1 MIKRI
6 LFSLGLVFVGA
17 VGFYLVD
24 RWTGPSQPA
33 AMEMPGDAATAVSPS
48 PASGRTLTLSQEAM
62 TRARITVIAVGQGGV
77 AATRRLP
84 GVVEPHGY
92 RVVDVTPLM
101 SGSVTEVRAE
111 LGQAIRQGAVVAR
124 LRSPELTDEVRRWL
138 TTKAERD
145 VVAQRLA
152 RTESL
157 AKIGAA
163 SRQDLEED
171 QASLVRVRTELDTA
185 RLRLERLGVSD
196 ARLAAMAEGESL
208 PEVFDVVAQAGG
220 VVTARMVN
228 PGQNV
233 AVGEP
238 ILTVADRSRVW
249 IIADVFEADLG
260 QVREGQ
266 QAHVTSETFSGRTW
280 TGRVA
285 YLDPAIARD
294 TRTAKVRIEVENR
307 DEALRFGM
315 FVSVALG
322 ISGSTSDLVVPQ
334 TAVQS
339 LGAVD
344 VVFVEPSPGSFTE
357 RVVQLG
363 ASTGELVV
371 VTSGL
376 DVGDRVVTSGSFAL
390 RAERDRLGWPPPA
403 PPVPPAASSPPME
416 PARSAPAAQP
426 QAAVV
431 TRVIEITAAGLTPTR
446 VSVPAQQVVELVFI
460 RRVADTCATEV
471 LMAGL
476 NIRRALPLNE
486 RVTIRLPP
494 QPPGEL
500 SFSCGLD
507 MLKGTLVVY

>member
-6 LFSLGLVFVGA
+6 LFGVGLVAIGA

-24 RWTGPSQPA
+24 RWVSPPQTAAPSEIPA
-33 AMEMPGDAATAVSPS
+33 AASVA
-48 PASGRTLTLSQEAM
+48 PASGRSLTLSEEAR
-62 TRARITVIAVGQGGV
+62 TRAGITVIVVGHGGV
-77 AATRRLP
+77 DATRRLP

-111 LGQAIRQGAVVAR
+111 LGQVIRQGAVVAR

-138 TTKAERD
+138 TTRAERD

-185 RLRLERLGVSD
+185 RLRLERLGVSE
-196 ARLAAMAEGESL
+196 ARLAAMGQGDSL

-249 IIADVFEADLG
+249 VIADVFEADLG

-266 QAHVTSETFSGRTW
+266 QARVTSETFSGRVW

-294 TRTAKVRIEVENR
+294 TRTAKVRVEVENR

-315 FVSVALG
+315 FVTVELG
-322 ISGSTSDLVVPQ
+322 VPAAAADLVVPKA
-334 TAVQS
+334 AVRS
-339 LGAVD
+339 LGPVD
-344 VVFVEPSPGSFTE
+344 VVFVEQAPGRFVE
-357 RVVQLG
+357 RVVLLG
-363 ASTGELVV
+363 TTTGDSVV
-371 VTSGL
+371 VTRGL
-376 DVGDRVVTSGSFAL
+376 APGDRVATAGSFAL
-390 RAERDRLGWPPPA
+390 RAERDRLGWPPPEPLAA
-403 PPVPPAASSPPME
+403 PGDAARVPTVAAT
-416 PARSAPAAQP
+416 QP
-426 QAAVV
+426 AVV
-431 TRVIEITAAGLTPTR
+431 TRVIEITAAGLVPPR
-446 VSVPAQQVVELVFI
+446 VTVPANQPVDLVFI
-460 RRVADTCATEV
+460 RRVNETCGTEV
-471 LMAGL
+471 EIPSL
-476 NIRRALPLNE
+476 NIRRGLALDE
-486 RVTIRLPP
+486 RVIIRLPP

-500 SFSCGLD
+500 SFSCGMD
-507 MLKGTLVVY
+507 MLKGVIIVGR

>member
-1 MIKRI
+1 MMKRI
-6 LFSLGLVFVGA
+6 LFSVSLVTVGA

-24 RWTGPSQPA
+24 RWISPPSVVVSTEAPA
-33 AMEMPGDAATAVSPS
+33 AAPAS
-48 PASGRTLTLSQEAM
+48 PAPASDRTLTLSSEAI
-62 TRARITVIAVGQGGV
+62 TRAGITVIVVGQGGV

-111 LGQAIRQGAVVAR
+111 LGQVIRQGSVVAR

-138 TTKAERD
+138 TLRAERD

-185 RLRLERLGVSD
+185 RLRLERLGVTESRLTSMGQGD
-196 ARLAAMAEGESL
+196 AL

-238 ILTVADRSRVW
+238 MLTVADRSRVW
-249 IIADVFEADLG
+249 VIADVFEADLG

-266 QAHVTSETFSGRTW
+266 AARVTSETFAGRAW

-294 TRTAKVRIEVENR
+294 TRTAKVRVEVENR

-315 FVSVALG
+315 FVTVELGVAG
-322 ISGSTSDLVVPQ
+322 ASSDLVVPRA
-334 TAVQS
+334 AVQS

-344 VVFVEPSPGSFTE
+344 VVFVEQTPGRFVE

-363 ASTGELVV
+363 AATADTVV
-371 VTSGL
+371 VTQGL
-376 DVGDRVVTSGSFAL
+376 MAGDRVVTSGSFAL

-403 PPVPPAASSPPME
+403 PLQPADRAALHESAAGSQ
-416 PARSAPAAQP
+416 PA
-426 QAAVV
+426 VT
-431 TRVIEITAAGLTPTR
+431 TRVIEITTAGL
-446 VSVPAQQVVELVFI
+446 VPAQVTVPANQVVDLVFI
-460 RRVADTCATEV
+460 RRVNETCGTEV
-471 LMAGL
+471 DIPDLK
-476 NIRRALPLNE
+476 IRRPLPLNE
-486 RVTIRLPP
+486 RVTIRLQP

-500 SFSCGLD
+500 SFSCGMD
-507 MLKGTLVVY
+507 MLKGVIVVGR

>member
-6 LFSLGLVFVGA
+6 LFSVVLVAVGA

-24 RWTGPSQPA
+24 RWLTAPTTPA
-33 AMEMPGDAATAVSPS
+33 SAEMPVETAQTPA
-48 PASGRTLTLSQEAM
+48 PASGRTLTLSEEAV
-62 TRARITVIAVGQGGV
+62 TRAGITVAVVGQSAVG
-77 AATRRLP
+77 ATRRLP

-101 SGSVTEVRAE
+101 SGSVIEVRAE
-111 LGQAIRQGAVVAR
+111 LGQVIRQGAVVAR
-124 LRSPELTDEVRRWL
+124 LRSPELTDQVRGWL
-138 TTKAERD
+138 TTRAERD
-145 VVAQRLA
+145 VVAQRFA

-185 RLRLERLGVSD
+185 RLRLERLGVSE
-196 ARLAAMAEGESL
+196 ARLAAMGQGDSL
-208 PEVFDVVAQAGG
+208 PEVFDVLAQAGG

-233 AVGEP
+233 DVGEP
-238 ILTVADRSRVW
+238 MLTVADRSRVW

-260 QVREGQ
+260 RVREGQ
-266 QAHVTSETFSGRTW
+266 QARVTSETFATRTW

-294 TRTAKVRIEVENR
+294 TRTAKVRVEVENP

-315 FVSVALG
+315 FVTVELNVAAG
-322 ISGSTSDLVVPQ
+322 ASDLVVPRA
-334 TAVQS
+334 AVQS
-339 LGAVD
+339 LGPVD
-344 VVFVEPSPGSFTE
+344 VVFVEQASGQFVE

-363 ASTGELVV
+363 AAIGDSVV
-371 VTSGL
+371 VTRGL
-376 DVGDRVVTSGSFAL
+376 APGDRVATSGSFAL

-403 PPVPPAASSPPME
+403 PLVAPVDAARVPTGSEKQP
-416 PARSAPAAQP
+416 SA
-426 QAAVV
+426 V
-431 TRVIEITAAGLTPTR
+431 TRVIEITATGLIPPR
-446 VSVPAQQVVELVFI
+446 VSVPANQIVDLVFI
-460 RRVADTCATEV
+460 RRVDQTCGTEV
-471 LMAGL
+471 DIPSLK
-476 NIRRALPLNE
+476 IRRALPLNE
-486 RVTIRLPP
+486 RVTIRLSP

-500 SFSCGLD
+500 SFSCGMD
-507 MLKGTLVVY
+507 MLKGVIIVGR

>member
-6 LFSLGLVFVGA
+6 LFSVALVAVGA

-24 RWTGPSQPA
+24 RWRSTPQTA
-33 AMEMPGDAATAVSPS
+33 AAIETPVEVSAASVA
-48 PASGRTLTLSQEAM
+48 PASGRSLTLSEEAV
-62 TRARITVIAVGQGGV
+62 TRAGITTVAVGQGGV
-77 AATRRLP
+77 AANRRLP

-101 SGSVTEVRAE
+101 SGSVIEVRAE
-111 LGQAIRQGAVVAR
+111 LGQVIRQGAVVAT

-138 TTKAERD
+138 TTRADRD

-185 RLRLERLGVSD
+185 RLRLERLGVSE
-196 ARLAAMAEGESL
+196 ARLATMGQSDSL
-208 PEVFDVVAQAGG
+208 PEVFEVVAQAGG

-238 ILTVADRSRVW
+238 LLTVADRSRVW
-249 IIADVFEADLG
+249 VIADVFEADLG

-266 QAHVTSETFSGRTW
+266 QARVTSETFSGRVW
-280 TGRVA
+280 TGRVT

-294 TRTAKVRIEVENR
+294 TRTAKVRVEVENR

-315 FVSVALG
+315 FVSVELG
-322 ISGSTSDLVVPQ
+322 IPGAVADLVVPKA
-334 TAVQS
+334 AVQS

-344 VVFVEPSPGSFTE
+344 VVFVDLGSGRFVE
-357 RVVQLG
+357 RVVVCG
-363 ASTGELVV
+363 TTTGDAVV

-376 DVGDRVVTSGSFAL
+376 APGDRVVTSGSFAL
-390 RAERDRLGWPPPA
+390 RAERDRLGWPPPTPLVA
-403 PPVPPAASSPPME
+403 PVDAVRIPADVE
-416 PARSAPAAQP
+416 TQSA
-426 QAAVV
+426 VT
-431 TRVIEITAAGLTPTR
+431 TRVIEITAAGLVPPR
-446 VSVPAQQVVELVFI
+446 VSVPANQIVDLVFI
-460 RRVADTCATEV
+460 RRVTETCGTEV
-471 LMAGL
+471 DIPSLT
-476 NIRRALPLNE
+476 IRRDLPLNE

-500 SFSCGLD
+500 SFSCGMD
-507 MLKGTLVVY
+507 MLKGVIIVGR

>member
-6 LFSLGLVFVGA
+6 LVSVGLVATGA

-24 RWTGPSQPA
+24 RWVSSPQTAALSEVPA
-33 AMEMPGDAATAVSPS
+33 AAPVTPS
-48 PASGRTLTLSQEAM
+48 SERSLTLSEEAI
-62 TRARITVIAVGQGGV
+62 TRAGITVVAVGQGGV
-77 AATRRLP
+77 AATTRLP

-101 SGSVTEVRAE
+101 SGSVIEVRAE
-111 LGQAIRQGAVVAR
+111 LGQVLRQGAVVAR

-138 TTKAERD
+138 TTRAERD

-152 RTESL
+152 RTEAL

-185 RLRLERLGVSD
+185 RLRLERLGVPE
-196 ARLAAMAEGESL
+196 ARLAAMGQGDAL

-233 AVGEP
+233 TVGEP

-249 IIADVFEADLG
+249 ILADVFEADLG

-266 QAHVTSETFSGRTW
+266 QARVTSEAFAGRVW

-285 YLDPAIARD
+285 YLDPAITRD
-294 TRTAKVRIEVENR
+294 TRTAKVRVEVENR

-315 FVSVALG
+315 FVSVELG
-322 ISGSTSDLVVPQ
+322 IPGASSDLVVPT

-339 LGAVD
+339 LGPVD
-344 VVFVEPSPGSFTE
+344 VVFVERAPGRFVE

-363 ASTGELVV
+363 TTTGDSVV
-371 VTSGL
+371 VTRGL
-376 DVGDRVVTSGSFAL
+376 AQADRVVSSGSFAL
-390 RAERDRLGWPPPA
+390 RAERDRLGWPPPTPLAA
-403 PPVPPAASSPPME
+403 PADVAQVAT
-416 PARSAPAAQP
+416 APAARQS
-426 QAAVV
+426 VV
-431 TRVIEITAAGLTPTR
+431 TRVIEITAAGLVPPR
-446 VSVPAQQVVELVFI
+446 VSVPANQIVDLVFI
-460 RRVADTCATEV
+460 RRVTETCGTEV
-471 LMAGL
+471 DIPSL
-476 NIRRALPLNE
+476 NIRRALPLDA
-486 RVTIRLPP
+486 RVTIRMPP

-500 SFSCGLD
+500 SFSCGMD
-507 MLKGTLVVY
+507 MLKGVIIVGR

>member
-6 LFSLGLVFVGA
+6 LFSVGLVAIGA

-24 RWTGPSQPA
+24 RWVSAPQTAAPFEVPA
-33 AMEMPGDAATAVSPS
+33 APS
-48 PASGRTLTLSQEAM
+48 VAPASERSLTLSEEAI
-62 TRARITVIAVGQGGV
+62 TRAGITVVTIGQGGV

-101 SGSVTEVRAE
+101 SGSVIEVRAE
-111 LGQAIRQGAVVAR
+111 LGQVIRQGAVVAR

-138 TTKAERD
+138 TTRAERD

-185 RLRLERLGVSD
+185 RLRLERLGVPET
-196 ARLAAMAEGESL
+196 RLAAMGQGDSL

-220 VVTARMVN
+220 VVTARVVN

-233 AVGEP
+233 TVGEP
-238 ILTVADRSRVW
+238 ILTVADRSKVW
-249 IIADVFEADLG
+249 ILADVFEADLG

-266 QAHVTSETFSGRTW
+266 QARVTSEAFAGRVW

-285 YLDPAIARD
+285 YLDPAITRD
-294 TRTAKVRIEVENR
+294 TRTAKVRVEVENR

-315 FVSVALG
+315 FVTVELG
-322 ISGSTSDLVVPQ
+322 IPGASSDLVVPKA
-334 TAVQS
+334 AVQS
-339 LGAVD
+339 LGPVD
-344 VVFVEPSPGSFTE
+344 VVFVERAPSRFVE

-363 ASTGELVV
+363 TTTGDSVV

-376 DVGDRVVTSGSFAL
+376 AQGDRVVSSGSFAL

-403 PPVPPAASSPPME
+403 PIVAPVEAARVPT
-416 PARSAPAAQP
+416 AAETQ
-426 QAAVV
+426 QAVV
-431 TRVIEITAAGLTPTR
+431 TRVIEITAAGLVPPR
-446 VSVPAQQVVELVFI
+446 VSVPANQIVDLVFV
-460 RRVADTCATEV
+460 RRVTETCGTEV
-471 LMAGL
+471 DIPSL
-476 NIRRALPLNE
+476 NIRRALPLDE
-486 RVTIRLPP
+486 RVTIRMPP
-494 QPPGEL
+494 QSPGEL
-500 SFSCGLD
+500 SFSCGMD
-507 MLKGTLVVY
+507 MLKGVIIVGR

>member
-6 LFSLGLVFVGA
+6 LFSVGLVTIGA

-24 RWTGPSQPA
+24 RWTRPTPAPATTETPA
-33 AMEMPGDAATAVSPS
+33 AASVA
-48 PASGRTLTLSQEAM
+48 PASGRSLTLSEEAM
-62 TRARITVIAVGQGGV
+62 TRGGITVIAVEGGGV
-77 AATRRLP
+77 ETTRRLP

-101 SGSVTEVRAE
+101 SGSVIEVRAE
-111 LGQAIRQGAVVAR
+111 LGQVIQQGAVVAR
-124 LRSPELTDEVRRWL
+124 LRSPELSDEVRRWL
-138 TTKAERD
+138 TLKADRD

-185 RLRLERLGVSD
+185 RLRLERLGVSE
-196 ARLAAMAEGESL
+196 ARLASMGQGDTL
-208 PEVFDVVAQAGG
+208 PEVFDVLAQAGG

-249 IIADVFEADLG
+249 VIADVFEAALG

-266 QAHVTSETFSGRTW
+266 QAQITSETFPGRTW

-285 YLDPAIARD
+285 YLDPEISRD

-307 DEALRFGM
+307 DQALRFGM
-315 FVSVALG
+315 FVSVELAVAAG
-322 ISGSTSDLVVPQ
+322 MSDLVIP
-334 TAVQS
+334 TSAIQS
-339 LGAVD
+339 LGPVD
-344 VVFVEPSPGSFTE
+344 VVFVEQAPGRFAE
-357 RVVQLG
+357 RVVHLG
-363 ASTGELVV
+363 TSTGDVVV

-376 DVGDRVVTSGSFAL
+376 TAGDRVVTTGSFAL

-403 PPVPPAASSPPME
+403 AAAPPVEAAPGPAIT
-416 PARSAPAAQP
+416 RNQSA
-426 QAAVV
+426 VT
-431 TRVIEITAAGLTPTR
+431 TRVIEITAAGLVPPR
-446 VSVPAQQVVELVFI
+446 VSVPANQSVDLVFI
-460 RRVADTCATEV
+460 RRVTETCGTEV
-471 LMAGL
+471 DIPSLK
-476 NIRRALPLNE
+476 IRRALPLDE

-500 SFSCGLD
+500 SFSCGMD
-507 MLKGTLVVY
+507 MLKGVIIVGR

>member
-6 LFSLGLVFVGA
+6 LFSVGLVAIGA

-24 RWTGPSQPA
+24 RWTSSPQTPASGETSVEPSVAPA
-33 AMEMPGDAATAVSPS
+33 
-48 PASGRTLTLSQEAM
+48 PASGRTLTLSTEAI
-62 TRARITVIAVGQGGV
+62 TRAGITVIAVGQGGV

-111 LGQAIRQGAVVAR
+111 LGHVIRQGTVVAR
-124 LRSPELTDEVRRWL
+124 LRSPELTDEVRQWL
-138 TTKAERD
+138 TLKAERD

-171 QASLVRVRTELDTA
+171 QASLVRVRAELDTA
-185 RLRLERLGVSD
+185 RLRLERLGVSES
-196 ARLAAMAEGESL
+196 RLASMGQGDSL

-266 QAHVTSETFSGRTW
+266 QARVTSETFAGRAW

-285 YLDPAIARD
+285 YLDPAINRD
-294 TRTAKVRIEVENR
+294 TRTAKVRVEVENR

-315 FVSVALG
+315 FVTVELG
-322 ISGSTSDLVVPQ
+322 VPGGSSDVVVPRD
-334 TAVQS
+334 AVQS
-339 LGAVD
+339 LGPVD
-344 VVFVEPSPGSFTE
+344 VVFIEQAPGRFVE

-363 ASTGELVV
+363 ATTGDAVV
-371 VTSGL
+371 VTHGL
-376 DVGDRVVTSGSFAL
+376 VSGDRVVTSGSFAL
-390 RAERDRLGWPPPA
+390 RAERDRLGWPPP
-403 PPVPPAASSPPME
+403 VPPAPPSGSTPSQPVADGQ
-416 PARSAPAAQP
+416 PA
-426 QAAVV
+426 VT
-431 TRVIEITAAGLTPTR
+431 TRVIEITAAGLVPPR
-446 VSVPAQQVVELVFI
+446 VTVPANQPVDLVFI
-460 RRVADTCATEV
+460 RRVTETCGTEV
-471 LMAGL
+471 DIPSL
-476 NIRRALPLNE
+476 NIRRPLPLDE
-486 RVTIRLPP
+486 RITIRLPP

-500 SFSCGLD
+500 SFSCGMD
-507 MLKGTLVVY
+507 MLKGVIIVGR

>member
-1 MIKRI
+1 MMKRI
-6 LFSLGLVFVGA
+6 LFSTGLIAIGA
-17 VGFYLVD
+17 AGFYLVD
-24 RWTGPSQPA
+24 RWISPPHPTVVAEPPVA
-33 AMEMPGDAATAVSPS
+33 APVVSA
-48 PASGRTLTLSQEAM
+48 PASDRTLTLSSEAM
-62 TRARITVIAVGQGGV
+62 TRAGITVMAVGQGGV

-92 RVVDVTPLM
+92 RVVDVTPLV
-101 SGSVTEVRAE
+101 SGSVTEMRAE
-111 LGQAIRQGAVVAR
+111 LGQVIRQGTVVAR

-138 TTKAERD
+138 TLKAERD

-185 RLRLERLGVSD
+185 RLRLERLGVTES
-196 ARLAAMAEGESL
+196 RLVSMGEGDSL

-233 AVGEP
+233 AAGEP
-238 ILTVADRSRVW
+238 MVTVADRSRVW

-260 QVREGQ
+260 RVREGQ
-266 QAHVTSETFSGRTW
+266 PATVTSETFAGRVW

-294 TRTAKVRIEVENR
+294 TRTAKVRVEVENR

-315 FVSVALG
+315 FVTVELGVAGAL
-322 ISGSTSDLVVPQ
+322 SDLVVPKA
-334 TAVQS
+334 AVQS

-344 VVFVEPSPGSFTE
+344 VVFVEQTPGRFVE

-363 ASTGELVV
+363 ATTADSVV
-371 VTSGL
+371 VTHGL
-376 DVGDRVVTSGSFAL
+376 VAGDRVVTAGSFAL

-403 PPVPPAASSPPME
+403 PPASSSDTARPRPVADTQ
-416 PARSAPAAQP
+416 PA
-426 QAAVV
+426 VT
-431 TRVIEITAAGLTPTR
+431 TRVIEITAAGLVPPR
-446 VSVPAQQVVELVFI
+446 VTVPANQVVDLVFI
-460 RRVADTCATEV
+460 RRVTETCGTEV
-471 LMAGL
+471 DIPSL
-476 NIRRALPLNE
+476 NIRRALPLDE
-486 RVTIRLPP
+486 RITIRLPP

-500 SFSCGLD
+500 SFSCGMD
-507 MLKGTLVVY
+507 MLKGVILVGR

>member
-6 LFSLGLVFVGA
+6 LFSVGLVAIGA

-24 RWTGPSQPA
+24 RWVSAPQTAAPFEVPA
-33 AMEMPGDAATAVSPS
+33 APS
-48 PASGRTLTLSQEAM
+48 VAPASERSLTLSEEAI
-62 TRARITVIAVGQGGV
+62 TRAGITVVTIGQGGV

-101 SGSVTEVRAE
+101 SGSVIEVRAE
-111 LGQAIRQGAVVAR
+111 LGQVIRQGAVVAR

-138 TTKAERD
+138 TTRAERD

-185 RLRLERLGVSD
+185 RLRLERLGVPET
-196 ARLAAMAEGESL
+196 RLAAMGQGDSL

-220 VVTARMVN
+220 VVTARVVN

-233 AVGEP
+233 TVGEP
-238 ILTVADRSRVW
+238 ILTVADRSKVW
-249 IIADVFEADLG
+249 ILADVFEADLG

-266 QAHVTSETFSGRTW
+266 QATVTSEAFPGRVW
-280 TGRVA
+280 SGRVA

-294 TRTAKVRIEVENR
+294 TRTARVRVEVENR

-315 FVSVALG
+315 FVSVELG
-322 ISGSTSDLVVPQ
+322 IPGASSDLVVPKA
-334 TAVQS
+334 AVQS
-339 LGAVD
+339 LGPVD
-344 VVFVEPSPGSFTE
+344 VVFVEQAPGRFGE

-363 ASTGELVV
+363 ATTGESVV
-371 VTSGL
+371 VTNGL
-376 DVGDRVVTSGSFAL
+376 ARTDRVVSSGSFAL

-403 PPVPPAASSPPME
+403 PLPA
-416 PARSAPAAQP
+416 PADVAQVATAPAARQS
-426 QAAVV
+426 VV
-431 TRVIEITAAGLTPTR
+431 TRVIEITAAGLVPPR
-446 VSVPAQQVVELVFI
+446 VSVPANQIVDLVFI
-460 RRVADTCATEV
+460 RRVTETCGTEV
-471 LMAGL
+471 DIPSL
-476 NIRRALPLNE
+476 NIRRALPLDA
-486 RVTIRLPP
+486 RVTIRMPP

-500 SFSCGLD
+500 SFSCGMD
-507 MLKGTLVVY
+507 MLKGVIIVGR

>member
-6 LFSLGLVFVGA
+6 LFSVGLVAIGA

-24 RWTGPSQPA
+24 RSVSPPQAAIPA
-33 AMEMPGDAATAVSPS
+33 EAPDAASVA
-48 PASGRTLTLSQEAM
+48 PASGRSLTLSEEAI
-62 TRARITVIAVGQGGV
+62 TRAGITVVAVAQGGV

-101 SGSVTEVRAE
+101 SGSVIDVRAE
-111 LGQAIRQGAVVAR
+111 LGQVIQQGAVVAR

-138 TTKAERD
+138 TTRAERD

-152 RTESL
+152 RTEAL

-185 RLRLERLGVSD
+185 RLRLERLGVSE
-196 ARLAAMAEGESL
+196 ARLAAMGQGDSL

-249 IIADVFEADLG
+249 ILADVFEADLG

-266 QAHVTSETFSGRTW
+266 QARVTSETFAGRVW
-280 TGRVA
+280 AGRVA
-285 YLDPAIARD
+285 YLDPAITRD
-294 TRTAKVRIEVENR
+294 TRTAKVRVEVENR

-315 FVSVALG
+315 FVSVELG
-322 ISGSTSDLVVPQ
+322 IPGASSDLVVP
-334 TAVQS
+334 TSAVQS
-339 LGAVD
+339 LGPVD
-344 VVFVEPSPGSFTE
+344 VVFVERVPGRFVE

-363 ASTGELVV
+363 TTTGDSVV

-376 DVGDRVVTSGSFAL
+376 AQGDRVVSSGSFAL
-390 RAERDRLGWPPPA
+390 RAERDRLGWPPPTPLAA
-403 PPVPPAASSPPME
+403 PVDAV
-416 PARSAPAAQP
+416 RAPSVAQTP
-426 QAAVV
+426 QSVV
-431 TRVIEITAAGLTPTR
+431 TRVIEITAAGLVPPR
-446 VSVPAQQVVELVFI
+446 VSVPANQIVDLVFI
-460 RRVADTCATEV
+460 RRVTETCGTEV
-471 LMAGL
+471 DIPSL
-476 NIRRALPLNE
+476 NIRRALPLDE
-486 RVTIRLPP
+486 RVTVRMPP

-500 SFSCGLD
+500 SFSCGMD
-507 MLKGTLVVY
+507 MLKGVIIVGR

>member
-1 MIKRI
+1 MMKRI
-6 LFSLGLVFVGA
+6 LVSVSLVGVGA

-24 RWTGPSQPA
+24 RWISPPPSGASTEAPA
-33 AMEMPGDAATAVSPS
+33 AAPTMPA
-48 PASGRTLTLSQEAM
+48 PASDRTLTLSSEAI
-62 TRARITVIAVGQGGV
+62 TRAGITVAVVGQGGV

-111 LGQAIRQGAVVAR
+111 LGQVIRQGTVVAR

-138 TTKAERD
+138 TLKAERD

-185 RLRLERLGVSD
+185 RLRLERLGVSES
-196 ARLAAMAEGESL
+196 RLASMGQGDSL

-249 IIADVFEADLG
+249 VIADVFEADLG

-266 QAHVTSETFSGRTW
+266 PARVTSETFAGRAW

-294 TRTAKVRIEVENR
+294 TRTAKVRVEVENR

-315 FVSVALG
+315 FVTVELGVAG
-322 ISGSTSDLVVPQ
+322 ASSDLVVPRE
-334 TAVQS
+334 AVQS
-339 LGAVD
+339 LGPVD
-344 VVFVEPSPGSFTE
+344 VVFVEQAPGRFVE

-363 ASTGELVV
+363 ATTADTVV
-371 VTSGL
+371 VTHGL
-376 DVGDRVVTSGSFAL
+376 MAGDRVVTTGSFAL

-403 PPVPPAASSPPME
+403 PPQPAERATLPEPAAGSPPA
-416 PARSAPAAQP
+416 
-426 QAAVV
+426 VT
-431 TRVIEITAAGLTPTR
+431 TRVIEITTAGLVPPQ
-446 VSVPAQQVVELVFI
+446 VSVPANQIVDLVFI
-460 RRVADTCATEV
+460 RRVTETCGTEV
-471 LMAGL
+471 DIPSLK
-476 NIRRALPLNE
+476 IRRALPLNE
-486 RVTIRLPP
+486 RVTIRLQP

-500 SFSCGLD
+500 SFSCGMD
-507 MLKGTLVVY
+507 MLKGVIIVGR

>member
-6 LFSLGLVFVGA
+6 LFSVGLVAVGA

-24 RWTGPSQPA
+24 RWVSAPQTATSAEIPGA
-33 AMEMPGDAATAVSPS
+33 APVAPS
-48 PASGRTLTLSQEAM
+48 PASGRSLTLSAEAV
-62 TRARITVIAVGQGGV
+62 TRAGITVIAVGQGGV

-84 GVVEPHGY
+84 GVVEPHSY

-111 LGQAIRQGAVVAR
+111 LGQVIRQGTVVAR

-138 TTKAERD
+138 TLKADRD
-145 VVAQRLA
+145 VGAQRLA

-185 RLRLERLGVSD
+185 RLRLQRLGVSE
-196 ARLAAMAEGESL
+196 ARLAAMGQADSL

-233 AVGEP
+233 AAGEP
-238 ILTVADRSRVW
+238 MLTVADRSRVW

-266 QAHVTSETFSGRTW
+266 QARVTSETFAGRAW

-294 TRTAKVRIEVENR
+294 TRTAKVRVEVENR

-315 FVSVALG
+315 FVSVELG
-322 ISGSTSDLVVPQ
+322 IAGASSDLAVPKA
-334 TAVQS
+334 AVQS
-339 LGAVD
+339 LGPVD
-344 VVFVEPSPGSFTE
+344 VVFIEQAPGRFVE
-357 RVVQLG
+357 RVVKLG
-363 ASTGELVV
+363 ATTGDAVV
-371 VTSGL
+371 VTDGL
-376 DVGDRVVTSGSFAL
+376 VSGDRVVTSGSFAL

-403 PPVPPAASSPPME
+403 PLTPPAGATAPLPTVAE
-416 PARSAPAAQP
+416 NRPA
-426 QAAVV
+426 VT
-431 TRVIEITAAGLTPTR
+431 TRVIEITAAGLVPPR
-446 VSVPAQQVVELVFI
+446 VTVPANQIIDLVFV
-460 RRVADTCATEV
+460 RRVTETCGTEV
-471 LMAGL
+471 DIPSLH
-476 NIRRALPLNE
+476 IRRALPLDE

-494 QPPGEL
+494 QPPGEV
-500 SFSCGLD
+500 SFSCGMD
-507 MLKGTLVVY
+507 MLKGVIIVGR